1 MSLEDPR
8 RGKLF
13 IERVV
18 TPALC
23 GDVVPR
29 RCATSLTSTGSG
41 GKGGVIVTV
50 GRSNAREDEDP
61 VWKELETMGV
71 KTPLKHFVPGVARL
85 ASTTQPVGSLRGEM
99 KEFMRPLTA
108 APPSGG
114 DWALGGSHL
123 NNSNSSNNRGPP
135 PRLRTGKGV
144 GGAAHSMVRMRSL
157 SPIEFV

>member
-18 TPALC
+18 TPSLC

-29 RCATSLTSTGSG
+29 RCATSLPGHHVVT
-41 GKGGVIVTV
+41 TV
-50 GRSNAREDEDP
+50 GRSSLREDEDP
-61 VWKELETMGV
+61 VWRDLEAMGV
-71 KTPLKHFVPGVARL
+71 KTPLKHFIPGVARL
-85 ASTTQPVGSLRGEM
+85 ASTTQPVGGLRGEM

-108 APPSGG
+108 ASPAA
-114 DWALGGSHL
+114 DWGQSQSQNQGQQ
-123 NNSNSSNNRGPP
+123 RGPP
-135 PRLRTGKGV
+135 VRLRSGKGV
-144 GGAAHSMVRMRSL
+144 VGATHGMVRLRSL